1 MNKLK
6 LMIAGLLMVPTL
18 AFAVAPVADAQTKDL
33 NLRGGVES
41 AKGEG
46 SADKV
51 DNPSDLVKSAVN
63 IVLYVVGVLAVIMLI
78 WGGITYTTSAGDSNK
93 VTSAKNTI
101 MYAVIG
107 LVVAIF
113 AYAIVNFVL
122 TSASGS

>member
-33 NLRGGVES
+33 NIRSGVDSAEGTGS
-41 AKGEG
+41 AK
-46 SADKV
+46 AV
-51 DNPSDLVKSAVN
+51 DNPGELVKGVVN
-63 IVLYVVGVLAVIMLI
+63 AILYIVGILAVIMLI

-101 MYAVIG
+101 LYAVIG

-122 TSASGS
+122 TNLGTA